1 MCGAQPGGPGS
12 LVGGMDI
19 FVFLV
24 AGGKGGG
31 GLGVAV
37 GGDEFGLRMVVGVVS
52 ML

>member
-1 MCGAQPGGPGS
+1 
-12 LVGGMDI
+12 MDI
-19 FVFLV
+19 FFFLV
-24 AGGKGGG
+24 AGGRGG